1 MGVSKGFNRKI
12 QQWMMSEDG
21 RVAFRPFLVDGNPYK
36 SRIFVVGAFPHPVIP
51 VDEGEHEEYV
61 ESLVDAEL
69 WNAFYGDQMQ
79 SRENKGTAAFIQWLK
94 EACGET
100 AVSVNVTALMAD
112 SAKKLKEHGKESPR
126 DYKKGFDVFQETVEE
141 FQPEFLILHGA
152 DAMKQFRKQFGET
165 LLDYHP
171 QVDKVQDLEEVGI
184 FAEWRLA
191 NGRKVKV
198 LACRNLSY
206 YGKMGEVFEVFK
218 QRIQEMLA

>member
-1 MGVSKGFNRKI
+1 MGVSNGFSRKI
-12 QQWMMSEDG
+12 TEWMLSEEG

-36 SRIFVVGAFPHPVIP
+36 SRFFVVGAFPHPVIA

-79 SRENKGTAAFIQWLK
+79 SRENKGTAAFVQWLK

-100 AVSVNVTALMAD
+100 AVHVNVTALMAD
-112 SAKKLKEHGKESPR
+112 SAKKLKEHGKESPG

-152 DAMKQFRKQFGET
+152 DAVKQFRKQFGKA
-165 LLDYHP
+165 LQDRYA
-171 QVDKVQDLEEVGI
+171 QIDKVQDLEEVGV
-184 FAEWRLA
+184 FAQWHIA
-191 NGRKVKV
+191 SGRKVQV

-206 YGKMGEVFEVFK
+206 YGKMGEAFEVFK